1 MMRLEPNSEG
11 SSKIQL
17 QIPMNFEAK
26 TKKKHSSEKKIEPN
40 KKKAVKMKKKY
51 KPNSIKLPGYGYL
64 KTRYNKGEG
73 DCFFHSTIQGLERE
87 NYANL
92 VTHTELRQALANWYQ
107 DKDNITFTQ
116 QNISGNPSD
125 IVPHL
130 EDSGLNVP
138 AVGWEKYLE
147 NKSWSWWGNIIRS
160 PGTWVGALE
169 LPAINL
175 ILANLGIKVAINIYD
190 SHLGIIHGGEVNTG
204 KIVILLYLKDGHFEL
219 LEPDLDKEEKQ

>member
-1 MMRLEPNSEG
+1 M
-11 SSKIQL
+11 
-17 QIPMNFEAK
+17 
-26 TKKKHSSEKKIEPN
+26 
-40 KKKAVKMKKKY
+40 
-51 KPNSIKLPGYGYL
+51 
-64 KTRYNKGEG
+64 
-73 DCFFHSTIQGLERE
+73 
-87 NYANL
+87 
-92 VTHTELRQALANWYQ
+92 THTELRQALANWYQ

-130 EDSGLNVP
+130 EHSGLNVP
-138 AVGWEKYLE
+138 AVGWKKYLE

-175 ILANLGIKVAINIYD
+175 ILANLGINVAINIYD
-190 SHLGIIHGGEVNTG
+190 SRLGIIHGGEVNTG

-219 LEPDLDKEEKQ
+219 LEPDLNKEEKQ